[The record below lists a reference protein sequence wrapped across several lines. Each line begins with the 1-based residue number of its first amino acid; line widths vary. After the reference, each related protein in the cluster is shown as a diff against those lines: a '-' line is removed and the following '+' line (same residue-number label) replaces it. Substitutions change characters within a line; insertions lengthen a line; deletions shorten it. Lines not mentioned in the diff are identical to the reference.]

1 MDIQM
6 QHFGRLLRGF
16 YPHLIISN
24 QFSND
29 TKLNSLYPLCERDVF
44 FHQPFLEGKSM
55 RKIIFS
61 VCATALCLSVCA
73 GSAAAAYMKMDPPP
87 DADKAFLAGNNSCWL
102 ATAANMLAGA
112 GYGVGA
118 TVQARANNIYAN
130 LTAHYGTANGGWADT
145 ALTWWLS
152 SAHNTWPANPYDVV
166 TVYGNKTKTPW
177 ANANGARFIGNELRR
192 CQMLGL
198 SISWPRTSAGGS
210 AYGGHAIA
218 CWGDSGGNAVLAG
231 NPAQVIVVDSDRD
244 TGGNVQTY
252 TYDVYNNP
260 NPAGFDEGNGW
271 YINYSANH
279 PFIKHIV
286 TLCPTDNPGDHTLTQ
301 KVTGSYRIHQ
311 RSRFL
316 RATDLHY
323 KVGTDVDILSYRT
336 WIDWNTAN
344 KPDIVEN
351 AKPPRELSVE
361 WDLRDNPV
369 PYCTW
374 VTITTEFVLPYWN
387 AIWYRDVMFTYPD
400 LFIRFPE
407 FRWEL
412 FTPTLQLPAMP
423 SNACGGYVIGSFE
436 LINPEGTGKGPE
448 VVGEY
453 RFMHEYDFMQN
464 PEFHEFML
472 ESGEKEP
479 YMIGNLRFG
488 HSYGQL
494 DPDELWAFKNWM
506 TRIPQQFNLNQ
517 VPVVKLEWEGLLPY
531 PEGEIYQGQEEP
543 PPCTVFFPED
553 LNRDCCVNLED
564 FAMLARR
571 WMECTY
577 DMTRPN

>member
-1 MDIQM
+1 LTRRAIFVRKESDDVIITIYRRGENESSICFGRSSIFLPSKAIVQGTYNPSRPTIGGRGLNNSLDNNFSIGIFKYLLRSRQMDIQM

-118 TVQARANNIYAN
+118 TVQARANNINAN

-166 TVYGNKTKTPW
+166 TVYGNKTRNPW
-177 ANANGARFIGNELRR
+177 ANANGAQFIGNELRR

-252 TYDVYNNP
+252 TYDVYTHP
-260 NPAGFDEGNGW
+260 TPQDLTKATAG
-271 YINYSANH
+271 ISTTA
-279 PFIKHIV
+279 
-286 TLCPTDNPGDHTLTQ
+286 PTTP
-301 KVTGSYRIHQ
+301 S
-311 RSRFL
+311 S
-316 RATDLHY
+316 
-323 KVGTDVDILSYRT
+323 
-336 WIDWNTAN
+336 NT
-344 KPDIVEN
+344 
-351 AKPPRELSVE
+351 S
-361 WDLRDNPV
+361 
-369 PYCTW
+369 
-374 VTITTEFVLPYWN
+374 
-387 AIWYRDVMFTYPD
+387 
-400 LFIRFPE
+400 
-407 FRWEL
+407 
-412 FTPTLQLPAMP
+412 
-423 SNACGGYVIGSFE
+423 
-436 LINPEGTGKGPE
+436 
-448 VVGEY
+448 
-453 RFMHEYDFMQN
+453 
-464 PEFHEFML
+464 
-472 ESGEKEP
+472 
-479 YMIGNLRFG
+479 
-488 HSYGQL
+488 
-494 DPDELWAFKNWM
+494 
-506 TRIPQQFNLNQ
+506 
-517 VPVVKLEWEGLLPY
+517 
-531 PEGEIYQGQEEP
+531 
-543 PPCTVFFPED
+543 
-553 LNRDCCVNLED
+553 
-564 FAMLARR
+564 
-571 WMECTY
+571 
-577 DMTRPN
+577 